1 MTACMMTYIQKPAEQ
16 KDFGQSAREPGSA
29 QHPPPAGA
37 GAEAAAPLLR
47 PHRTAPPRGRG
58 PPAGRGRARGGP
70 GAVLP
75 AGPRGTAA
83 AAAEPESGRGGRHGS
98 GAEPGAVSGAGG
110 RGFLGARRCGG
121 SAPLSEGFVVCLFFF
136 FFMDVSSWLGF
147 CFIGCGVFWCFV
159 FGLVFFFFVVP
170 IAGGAVPLVS
180 MLGAAG
186 AAPLLPPRV
195 TRCPPARTQSGRLS
209 RAFDLDVH
217 RARVGLV
224 PKVLWQEPG
233 IVLPDSARCQSAWM
247 ERFLVSEEWLWLEA
261 GRDARVAFPFAETL
275 QLGLGWCRALG
286 QRCASPRW
294 LSGHK
299 ERLPHVCSFALLV
312 GRRQQRNRSL
322 CK

>member
-1 MTACMMTYIQKPAEQ
+1 
-16 KDFGQSAREPGSA
+16 
-29 QHPPPAGA
+29 
-37 GAEAAAPLLR
+37 
-47 PHRTAPPRGRG
+47 
-58 PPAGRGRARGGP
+58 
-70 GAVLP
+70 
-75 AGPRGTAA
+75 
-83 AAAEPESGRGGRHGS
+83 
-98 GAEPGAVSGAGG
+98 
-110 RGFLGARRCGG
+110 
-121 SAPLSEGFVVCLFFF
+121 
-136 FFMDVSSWLGF
+136 MDVSSWLGF
-147 CFIGCGVFWCFV
+147 CFIGCGVF
-159 FGLVFFFFVVP
+159 LVFCFWVVFFLFCCSDRWR
-170 IAGGAVPLVS
+170 GR
-180 MLGAAG
+180 AAG
-186 AAPLLPPRV
+186 VDARSCGGAPLLPPRV

>member
-1 MTACMMTYIQKPAEQ
+1 MRVSTVLQGCRGTLRQPLGRARMTACMMTYIQKPAEQ

-121 SAPLSEGFVVCLFFF
+121 SAPLSEGFVVWFLFFF
-136 FFMDVSSWLGF
+136 FFSLWTLALGLGF
-147 CFIGCGVFWCFV
+147 VLLVVGFFWCFV
-159 FGLVFFFFVVP
+159 FGLFFFFFVVP

-224 PKVLWQEPG
+224 PKVLWQ
-233 IVLPDSARCQSAWM
+233 
-247 ERFLVSEEWLWLEA
+247 
-261 GRDARVAFPFAETL
+261 
-275 QLGLGWCRALG
+275 
-286 QRCASPRW
+286 
-294 LSGHK
+294 
-299 ERLPHVCSFALLV
+299 
-312 GRRQQRNRSL
+312 
-322 CK
+322 